1 MKVYMIAHI
10 EVTNLELMQK
20 YRELVPKIIEKFNG
34 KYIVR
39 GGDLKVLEG
48 NALKHRMVVVEFP
61 NKESAENFYYSEE
74 YAPVKSLRLEAGNNS
89 SVLVEGL
96 E

>member
-1 MKVYMIAHI
+1 MIAHI

-20 YRELVPKIIEKFNG
+20 YRELVPKIIDKYDG

-39 GGDLKVLEG
+39 GGDLQVLEG

-61 NKESAENFYYSEE
+61 DKKSAENFYYSEE
-74 YAPVKSLRLEAGNNS
+74 YAPVKKLRLEAGNNS